1 VGEQAQVS
9 RMYEVLDAEIA
20 AVVDELAGQPEPDRA
35 AMLRG
40 RLAGLRG
47 SEHSLVFGRID
58 RADGTALH
66 VGRRGLRVDGEP
78 ILIDWR
84 APAAEPFYAA
94 TAANPMGLRRRR
106 HLRLDG
112 RRVVSIADEIL
123 DGSPP
128 GPDDEVGDGPL
139 AEALA
144 APRTGRMGD
153 AVATLQA
160 EQDAIVRS
168 AHRGIT
174 VVEGGPGTGKTVVAL
189 HRAAYVLFAF
199 PAVAERGVLVI
210 GPDARFLSYIE
221 RVLPS
226 LGENDA
232 VLVTRAD
239 VTGRVPTATEP
250 VEAAR
255 RKGRA
260 AMADRIR
267 SLVTALRPAAAPI
280 RLPLGPETIDI
291 DAAAVGEAIAAARDV
306 PHNPGRQVFK
316 DYLIAEL
323 RRARAAMTAATLAQI
338 DADTAAATGI
348 DLDAA
353 VAADLESLGFAPD
366 APQTLS
372 ELDDAV
378 VDDPRI
384 DEAIDRIWPRIS
396 ATDVIG
402 AQTAWTAADLA
413 LLDEATALIDGPPEV
428 VYGHIVIDE
437 AQELTEMEWRAVLR
451 RCPSRS
457 MTVVGDFAQAGPGS
471 TVTSWRQAVGD
482 RFEQHTLTVNYRTT
496 AEILEYNRDLLAQIA
511 PGQRLSRSL
520 RHGEPPLILPPGPS
534 AGPPDAVAAL
544 LRDPGDTPAGAGRAD
559 ELVAVIRPD
568 HLDLPGALPVSA
580 CRGLEF
586 DTVVVVAPGEFP
598 SRDLY
603 VAQTRAT
610 RRLIIVPSPDL
621 LPAVA
626 ALP

>member
-1 VGEQAQVS
+1 MVAVGEQAQVS

-20 AVVDELAGQPEPDRA
+20 SVVDELAGRPGPDRA
-35 AMLRG
+35 PVLRARLAALRG
-40 RLAGLRG
+40 A
-47 SEHSLVFGRID
+47 EHALVFGRID
-58 RADGTALH
+58 RVDGTTLH
-66 VGRRGLRVDGEP
+66 LGRRGLWVDGEP

-94 TAANPMGLRRRR
+94 TAAHPMGLRRRR

-112 RRVVSIADEIL
+112 RRVVSVADEIL

-128 GPDDEVGDGPL
+128 GPDDRVGDGPL

-189 HRAAYVLFAF
+189 HRAAYVLFAL
-199 PAVAERGVLVI
+199 PAAAERGVLVV

-232 VLVTRAD
+232 VLVTRAGL
-239 VTGRVPTATEP
+239 TGQEPTATDTPAE
-250 VEAAR
+250 AR
-255 RKGRA
+255 RKGQA
-260 AMADRIR
+260 EMADSIR
-267 SLVTALRPAAAPI
+267 SLVAARRPAVAPI
-280 RLPLGPETIDI
+280 ELPLGSETIEI
-291 DAAAVGEAIAAARDV
+291 GAEAVGEAIAAAHDL
-306 PHNPGRQVFK
+306 PHNPGRAAFK
-316 DYLIAEL
+316 EYLIAEL
-323 RRARAAMTAATLAQI
+323 RRVRAARTATTLARI

-353 VAADLESLGFAPD
+353 VAADLESLGLGAEARELGRD
-366 APQTLS
+366 ASTALS
-372 ELDDAV
+372 ELAETV
-378 VDDPRI
+378 VDDPRL
-384 DEAIDRIWPRIS
+384 DAAIDRIWPRLTASDIIGPQ
-396 ATDVIG
+396 TD
-402 AQTAWTAADLA
+402 WTAADLA
-413 LLDEATALIDGPPEV
+413 LLDEAAELLDGPPEV

-437 AQELTEMEWRAVLR
+437 AQELTEMDWRAVLR

-457 MTVVGDFAQAGPGS
+457 MTVVGDFAQAGQGS
-471 TVTSWRQAVGD
+471 TVTTWRQAVGD
-482 RFEQHTLTVNYRTT
+482 RFERHTLTVNYRTT
-496 AEILEYNRDLLAQIA
+496 AEILEYNRDLLAAIA

-520 RHGEPPLILPPGPS
+520 RHGEPPLIAPPTL
-534 AGPPDAVAAL
+534 DL
-544 LRDPGDTPAGAGRAD
+544 DDD
-559 ELVAVIRPD
+559 ELVAVIGPD
-568 HLDLPGALPVSA
+568 HLDIPGAIPVSA

-586 DTVVVVAPGEFP
+586 DTVLVVAPAEFTE
-598 SRDLY
+598 RDLY

-610 RRLIIVPSPDL
+610 RRLVIVPEPD
-621 LPAVA
+621 
-626 ALP
+626 ALPTLRR